1 MQDGYLFS
9 DTIAKNIAP
18 SNILPDE
25 KRLQEVIQL
34 VGLSDWIA
42 QLPHGINTLIGGEGQ
57 GVSEGQKQRILIARM
72 LYKEPDILLLDEAT
86 SHLDKDRATQLIA
99 QIYRHTRGKTI
110 IVIAHQLATIQ
121 QADQIIYLSKGQ
133 ILERGTHQQLME
145 QKGEYYRQVLK
156 EHNHEK

>member
-9 DTIAKNIAP
+9 DTVAKNIAP
-18 SNILPDE
+18 TNIHPDE
-25 KRLQEVIQL
+25 KRLQEVIQV

-42 QLPHGINTLIGGEGQ
+42 QLPNDINTIIGGEGQ

-86 SHLDKDRATQLIA
+86 SHLNKDRATQLIE
-99 QIYRHTRGKTI
+99 QIYHQSEGKTI

-133 ILERGTHQQLME
+133 IIERGTHQQLME

-156 EHNHEK
+156 EYNHEK

>member
-9 DTIAKNIAP
+9 DTVAKNIAP

-34 VGLSDWIA
+34 VGLSNWIA

-133 ILERGTHQQLME
+133 VIERGTHQQLME
-145 QKGEYYRQVLK
+145 KKGEYYRQALK
-156 EHNHEK
+156 ESNYEK